1 MWRWEFTVLRG
12 RAAIAQ
18 FCRIDRL
25 GLSISAAMIFLAF
38 GSVIA
43 GEPAIAQLTAAS
55 CATNDEIPADKREA
69 LEHVALGFVQALI
82 SFNAEA
88 AYAAL
93 SPEAKQTLSRD
104 TLATLIAAGIRPMA
118 PFSDVHAAQIHLV
131 KVATSAPN
139 ARALCGSLAS
149 PEGWVSVAVKPI
161 AEQAHILIAAQTRN
175 NGWAFT
181 LWLMPEP
188 DWRVAYFQLTASSL
202 VGKTAHDMWDLARSE
217 QQARH
222 DFNAAILYRA
232 ANQLAYRGPN
242 FQLGI
247 SSEIQKEMQKM
258 QLPPE
263 LQGQAPFIWKSS
275 GDEYRVLDIG
285 PIGVGGEIYLMIT
298 QEIEPWGADQEADQ
312 HNRALIADFKRAVP
326 EYSSVFAGLLVGAKE
341 SGGNRF
347 FRTVDDAAT
356 APK

>member
-1 MWRWEFTVLRG
+1 MWRREFTVLRG
-12 RAAIAQ
+12 RAAIARL
-18 FCRIDRL
+18 CRIDRL
-25 GLSISAAMIFLAF
+25 GLGISAAMIILAL
-38 GSVIA
+38 GSVMA
-43 GEPAIAQLTAAS
+43 GGPAIAQLTAVS
-55 CATNDEIPADKREA
+55 CATNDEIPADKRA
-69 LEHVALGFVQALI
+69 VLEQAALGFVQALI
-82 SFNAEA
+82 DFNAEA
-88 AYAAL
+88 AYTAL
-93 SPEAKQTLSRD
+93 SPEAKQAVPQD
-104 TLATLIAAGIRPMA
+104 KLATLIAAAIRPMA
-118 PFSDVHAAQIHLV
+118 PFSDVHVAQIHLV
-131 KVATSAPN
+131 KAATSAPN

-161 AEQAHILIAAQTRN
+161 AEQAHILIDAQTRN

-181 LWLMPEP
+181 LWLTPEP
-188 DWRVAYFQLTASSL
+188 DWRVAYFQLTASSM
-202 VGKTAHDMWDLARSE
+202 VGKTAHDIWDLARSE

-258 QLPPE
+258 RLPSE
-263 LQGQAPFIWKSS
+263 LQGQAPFIWKFS
-275 GDEYRVLDIG
+275 GGEYKVLDIG
-285 PIGVGGEIYLMIT
+285 PIGVGGKIYLMIT
-298 QEIEPWGADQEADQ
+298 QEIAPWGADQEADQ
-312 HNRALIADFKRAVP
+312 RNRALIADFKRAVP